1 MWSSSLTTGSQSHSR
16 CFCKSRYCKFFLRT
30 WFTIIFPT
38 SPATDHLESFK
49 SWCDYAMAGSEGLL
63 ASCGSILR
71 KPSDPGSDVDKFES
85 ITYHTFVCWF
95 EVEQT
100 WHIEWVCPG
109 RSWEMCLWFHVLR
122 FYCCFNLCSQF
133 SFDFIA
139 GMVGNVSADAWA
151 CSSWG
156 AMVTKAPCATC
167 WHWDVKCLI
176 AARCISRSWC
186 LMDKLFKTC
195 TAVTSMQMQI

>member
-1 MWSSSLTTGSQSHSR
+1 MPWQAVKGCLLPVVGSSENQVILVQMLTNLNQQ
-16 CFCKSRYCKFFLRT
+16 L
-30 WFTIIFPT
+30 II
-38 SPATDHLESFK
+38 HL
-49 SWCDYAMAGSEGLL
+49 CAGLKWN
-63 ASCGSILR
+63 R
-71 KPSDPGSDVDKFES
+71 
-85 ITYHTFVCWF
+85 
-95 EVEQT
+95 
-100 WHIEWVCPG
+100 HIEWVCHG

-151 CSSWG
+151 CSSGG

-186 LMDKLFKTC
+186 LMDKLFQDLYCGDINANANLK
-195 TAVTSMQMQI
+195 Q